1 MTRLWVILFVV
12 PLFAQNQWLSS
23 IKVQD
28 PCNNQEYLILKQ
40 RVDSKGITDLTQSV
54 NGIIDFEKYEFY
66 NHYDKICKAYKKNP
80 CGFSEYITLKN
91 RVNTKGVLDLT
102 SSEFETYEIF
112 ENACMKQESAEMR
125 GEEYQY
131 VQGNQWS
138 GGKYQKSNPEPTV
151 PQKPVHTETKKDNKF
166 PVEVL
171 QELLNIYQ
179 SESDYSSPSM
189 SFGTGG
195 NKGCNIYGKIKFV
208 EFGEDYKV
216 RFVDYGESLKVKYV
230 EYGEYSKGNWKMVE
244 FGEDYKLKIVSYGED
259 FTVKT
264 VSYGQGCN

>member
-1 MTRLWVILFVV
+1 MKRLWLILFVL

-66 NHYDKICKAYKKNP
+66 NHYDKLCKAYKKNP

-125 GEEYQY
+125 GIEYQY

-138 GGKYQKSNPEPTV
+138 GGKYQKSNPETTV
-151 PQKPVHTETKKDNKF
+151 PQKTVQTETKKENKI
-166 PVEVL
+166 PVGLL
-171 QELLNIYQ
+171 QELLNIFQ
-179 SESDYSSPSM
+179 DNSQMNTPS
-189 SFGTGG
+189 TP
-195 NKGCNIYGKIKFV
+195 
-208 EFGEDYKV
+208 
-216 RFVDYGESLKVKYV
+216 SLLQTH
-230 EYGEYSKGNWKMVE
+230 SCQFDN
-244 FGEDYKLKIVSYGED
+244 YKL
-259 FTVKT
+259 FTNGKT
-264 VSYGQGCN
+264 KYGQNATKFRLWICPLDNSHVFWIAD